1 MNPKPDDIALNIL
14 ANVIR
19 ALGPLWERRLS
30 DADRTLVR
38 ACCADAARLGV
49 RALATP
55 PTRDAQ
61 LQLLRE
67 RADIHARLCGSLPL
81 AAARGVADAF
91 WDGFRATVNG
101 AVAIA
106 FAAL

>member
-1 MNPKPDDIALNIL
+1 MPTQDDIAMNIL

-19 ALGPLWERRLS
+19 ALGPVWERRLT
-30 DADRTLVR
+30 DDDRALIR

-55 PTRDAQ
+55 RNRDMQ
-61 LQLLRE
+61 TQLLRE
-67 RADIHARLCGSLPL
+67 KAQIHAQLSNCL
-81 AAARGVADAF
+81 AIGVGAVADAF

-101 AVAIA
+101 AVAVA
-106 FAAL
+106 FASL